1 MKKSILILTVFLIFL
16 ISIAPVN
23 AGFWSDLSKSFKTP
37 TKVNKQ
43 EKVIGNTIKEVEEKE
58 SKDIANKK
66 QLTQIEKNRIAGA
79 KWEKD
84 FIDGICKQKP
94 CFWSVNDVVQRAKKR
109 LPNDEFYIIGG
120 QNTKQ
125 FINEQGN
132 SFLKRDRTITVEPDA
147 LYLKLKSGYPTE
159 IKVIDAK
166 TTPQAS
172 RNIQEEGFKDICVYS
187 MIPCKVEYGVPQ
199 TGLTKKQVDDL
210 CTASLAFPSVDVVDA
225 FCFLTVFSK

>member
-1 MKKSILILTVFLIFL
+1 MKRSILVLVLILILLINIL
-16 ISIAPVN
+16 SVN
-23 AGFWSDLSKSFKTP
+23 AGFWSDLFKSFKTP
-37 TKVNKQ
+37 SKVNKQ
-43 EKVIGNTIKEVEEKE
+43 EKVTGNTIKEVEEKE
-58 SKDIANKK
+58 SKDIVNKK
-66 QLTQIEKNRIAGA
+66 QVTQIEKNRIAGA

-84 FIDGICKQKP
+84 FINGICKQKA

-125 FINEQGN
+125 LINEQGN

-147 LYLKLKSGYPTE
+147 LYLKLRSGYPIE
-159 IKVIDAK
+159 VRVIDAK

-172 RNIQEEGFKDICVYS
+172 RTVQEEGFKDICIYS

-199 TGLTKKQVDDL
+199 SGLTKKQVDDL

-225 FCFLTVFSK
+225 ICFLTIFSN